1 MCIYIFF
8 WIAFRFRS
16 PQSTEQHSLCCTVGS
31 YQLSI
36 LYFYTYQHIYVNPN
50 LPIHP
55 TPYILPWCPLFF
67 PLCPCLYLC
76 FANRISR
83 FCMYVL
89 IYGICFSLSDLLHS
103 VSDSLFTWSLLFSL
117 TCVLKVINIHLK
129 LSPALKFPYFMLN
142 SPISHLHSQLYHPQ
156 GKSQKELSEER
167 IEQKIPRGFFFFF
180 ASCFEMTAHFIRNL
194 QKHRNVQNRKQLT

>member
-1 MCIYIFF
+1 MSIPISQFIPPPTF
-8 WIAFRFRS
+8 S
-16 PQSTEQHSLCCTVGS
+16 PGVH
-31 YQLSI
+31 Y
-36 LYFYTYQHIYVNPN
+36 
-50 LPIHP
+50 
-55 TPYILPWCPLFF
+55 FF

-76 FANRISR
+76 FADRISR

-103 VSDSLFTWSLLFSL
+103 VSDSLFTWSLPFSL

-156 GKSQKELSEER
+156 GKSQKELREER
-167 IEQKIPRGFFFFF
+167 IENTQSFFFF
-180 ASCFEMTAHFIRNL
+180 ASCFEMTAHFIWNL
-194 QKHRNVQNRKQLT
+194 QKHRNVQNRKIADVRRKQDQEKHLSNFWKHWKSGNVPNF

>member
-1 MCIYIFF
+1 MSIPISQFIPLPTF
-8 WIAFRFRS
+8 S
-16 PQSTEQHSLCCTVGS
+16 PGVH
-31 YQLSI
+31 Y
-36 LYFYTYQHIYVNPN
+36 
-50 LPIHP
+50 
-55 TPYILPWCPLFF
+55 FF

-76 FANRISR
+76 FADRISR

-103 VSDSLFTWSLLFSL
+103 VSDSLFTWSLPFSL

-156 GKSQKELSEER
+156 GKSQKELREER
-167 IEQKIPRGFFFFF
+167 IENTQSFFFCKLLWNDCTFYME
-180 ASCFEMTAHFIRNL
+180 ST
-194 QKHRNVQNRKQLT
+194 KT